1 MLKAVRR
8 IVGLFTVLA
17 MIFGALK
24 SLFAWLANSAKD
36 THELFVDEE
45 ESERQF

>member
-1 MLKAVRR
+1 MFKIIRR
-8 IVGLFTVLA
+8 LVGFFTALVVVL
-17 MIFGALK
+17 GALK
-24 SLFAWLANSAKD
+24 SLFAWLANSEHG

>member
-8 IVGLFTVLA
+8 VVGFFTVLA
-17 MIFGALK
+17 MIFSALK
-24 SLFAWLANSAKD
+24 SVFAWLAHSAKD

>member
-1 MLKAVRR
+1 MIKTIRR
-8 IVGLFTVLA
+8 IVGVFTLLVVIL
-17 MIFGALK
+17 GALK
-24 SLFAWLANSAKD
+24 SVFAWMANSEND